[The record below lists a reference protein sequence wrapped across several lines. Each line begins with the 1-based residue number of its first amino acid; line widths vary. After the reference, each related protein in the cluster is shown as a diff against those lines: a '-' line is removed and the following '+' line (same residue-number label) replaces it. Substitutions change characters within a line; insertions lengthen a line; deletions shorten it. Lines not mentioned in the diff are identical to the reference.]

1 MENIKMSNYEV
12 LKRLGF
18 DRDFIDENKRLG
30 LREKQA
36 EMRMAKHAY
45 LMDEMERRKGHGT
58 S

>member
-1 MENIKMSNYEV
+1 MSNYEV